1 MTEDVDA
8 STALG
13 RNARA
18 LRGSASLDDVAR
30 AARRYGLTWNVG
42 RVSDLEYG
50 RVSPRIDALI
60 PLALALAEVSGQEI
74 TLGDLLRSDENIT
87 LTKNLTVTNDELQGF
102 LRGATVSVDERY
114 MAEAIQAAR
123 AALKARDDWPPRLK
137 RVKHGVFVDVWQ
149 DYGAAE
155 QLLAR
160 DLGID
165 RDQLTAEMAALWGRA
180 FHVERDA
187 IAGEGA
193 SAQKRGNV
201 ARTLKAQLKA
211 RIDGDHQ

>member
-1 MTEDVDA
+1 MAT
-8 STALG
+8 S
-13 RNARA
+13 
-18 LRGSASLDDVAR
+18 RGNTVSVYSGCSVFMRDDVAR
-30 AARRYGLTWNVG
+30 TARQYGLNWNVG

-74 TLGDLLRSDENIT
+74 TLGDLLRSDGNIT

-102 LRGATVSVDERY
+102 LRGATVSVDDERY
-114 MAEAIQAAR
+114 IAEAIQAIR
-123 AALKARDDWPPRLK
+123 AALKAHDDWPPRLR
-137 RVKHGVFVDVWQ
+137 RVKHGVLVKVWR

>member
-1 MTEDVDA
+1 
-8 STALG
+8 
-13 RNARA
+13 
-18 LRGSASLDDVAR
+18 
-30 AARRYGLTWNVG
+30 
-42 RVSDLEYG
+42 
-50 RVSPRIDALI
+50 VSPRIDALI
-60 PLALALAEVSGQEI
+60 PLAMALAEVSGQEI

-87 LTKNLTVTNDELQGF
+87 LTKSLTVTNDELQGF
-102 LRGATVSVDERY
+102 LRGAAVSINVERY
-114 MAEAIQAAR
+114 AAEAIKAGL
-123 AALKARDDWPPRLK
+123 AALKALKENWPPRLK
-137 RVKHGVFVDVWQ
+137 GAKSGVLASVWR

-165 RDQLTAEMAALWGRA
+165 RDQLIAEMAVLWGRA

-211 RIDGDHQ
+211 RIDGDDQ